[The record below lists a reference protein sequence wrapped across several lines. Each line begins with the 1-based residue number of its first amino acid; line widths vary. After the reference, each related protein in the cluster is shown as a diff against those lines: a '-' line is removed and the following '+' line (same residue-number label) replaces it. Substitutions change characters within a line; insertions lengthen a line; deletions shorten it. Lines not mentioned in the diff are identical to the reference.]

1 MVTVNPERPTGPWQA
16 RVRFGPGG
24 AFAYRPGELLVKV
37 DVADFANERL
47 LQWADERRATDET
60 FELFREEGLVAESFA
75 RFRGSFDPREAIE
88 ELHSQGI
95 ASQVNHVLFAT
106 SCCPPHPSDPAAEAF
121 YASLSAN
128 PFYAQSALS
137 ANPFYAQSAFSAN
150 PFYAQAG
157 WGCRCG
163 SGCAC
168 GCGCGP
174 GKSDFLASP
183 FYAQADPSP
192 FADPTSR
199 HTGGRSSSARP
210 AADPQGPM
218 RPKVEGAVRVAILD
232 TGWAKA
238 DVPTGL
244 PGIDITAYGGDRAD
258 ADGDGFLDPAAGH
271 GTFIAGIIEQLTPGC
286 QIEVIEVLSTYGE
299 GDEAEIAGIL
309 SALARRPEEERPQ
322 LVNLSF
328 GGYSP
333 VGMAVLAQAITALHD
348 AGSVVVASAGN
359 DATCVPMFPAALP
372 HVVGV
377 AALDKEGKPA
387 RFTNYG
393 PWVRA
398 CAHGGDVVSIFFE
411 GFDGAGPP
419 QQNYDQ
425 DRFEGWARWSG
436 TSFAAPAV
444 VAALARAVGQGTAP
458 HDAVAQL
465 VDDPELVRKPMLGT
479 IVHPTDAGPKP
490 L

>member
-1 MVTVNPERPTGPWQA
+1 MVIINPERPTGPWQT

-24 AFAYRPGELLVKV
+24 AFAYRPGELLVKA
-37 DVADFANERL
+37 DVADFANETLER
-47 LQWADERRATDET
+47 WAEERRAETDEP
-60 FELFREEGLVAESFA
+60 FELSRDEGLVAESFA
-75 RFRGSFDPREAIE
+75 RFRGSFEPREAME

-95 ASQVNHVLFAT
+95 LSQVNHVLFAT
-106 SCCPPHPSDPAAEAF
+106 SCCPPHPSDPSAESF
-121 YASLSAN
+121 YAN
-128 PFYAQSALS
+128 PFYANPFY
-137 ANPFYAQSAFSAN
+137 ANPFYANPFYANPECGCGCRCGCGHAGDTGAN
-150 PFYAQAG
+150 PFYAN
-157 WGCRCG
+157 
-163 SGCAC
+163 
-168 GCGCGP
+168 
-174 GKSDFLASP
+174 P
-183 FYAQADPSP
+183 FYANPFYANADRSP
-192 FADPTSR
+192 FADLSSR

-210 AADPQGPM
+210 AAAPQVPK
-218 RPKVEGAVRVAILD
+218 RPPVQGVRVAILD

-244 PGIDITAYGGDRAD
+244 PGINVTALGGDHPD
-258 ADGDGFLDPAAGH
+258 ADGDGFLDPASGH

-286 QIEVIEVLSTYGE
+286 DFEVIEVLSTYGE
-299 GDEAEIAGIL
+299 GDEAEIAGVL
-309 SALARRPEEERPQ
+309 DALARRPEEERPH

-333 VGMAVLAQAITALHD
+333 LGMAVLARAISALHD

-377 AALDKEGKPA
+377 AALDEEGKPA

-398 CAHGGDVVSIFFE
+398 CARGGDVVSIFFE

-419 QQNYDQ
+419 DQNYDP
-425 DRFEGWARWSG
+425 DRFDGWARWSG

-444 VAALARAVGQGTAP
+444 VAALARSVGHGKTP
-458 HDAVAQL
+458 HDAVARL
-465 VDDPELVRKPMLGT
+465 VDDNKLDRKPMLGT
-479 IVHPTDAGPKP
+479 IVDPTK
-490 L
+490 

>member
-1 MVTVNPERPTGPWQA
+1 MVSINPDRPTGPWQT

-24 AFAYRPGELLVKV
+24 TFAYRPGELLVKA
-37 DVADFANERL
+37 DVADFADERL
-47 LQWADERRATDET
+47 VRWANERRATDET
-60 FELFREEGLVAESFA
+60 IDLFREEGLVAESFA
-75 RFRGSFDPREAIE
+75 RFRGTFDTREAIE

-106 SCCPPHPSDPAAEAF
+106 SCCPPHPSDPAAENF
-121 YASLSAN
+121 YASHVSAN
-128 PFYAQSALS
+128 PFYAH
-137 ANPFYAQSAFSAN
+137 SAFSAN
-150 PFYAQAG
+150 PFYAHSAFCANPFYAHAG
-157 WGCRCG
+157 
-163 SGCAC
+163 C
-168 GCGCGP
+168 GCGCGC
-174 GKSDFLASP
+174 GWEHRSAGFLANP
-183 FYAQADPSP
+183 FYAHADRSPFVDPS
-192 FADPTSR
+192 SR

-210 AADPQGPM
+210 AAVPQVPQTPPVQG
-218 RPKVEGAVRVAILD
+218 VRVAILD
-232 TGWAKA
+232 TGWAQA

-244 PGIDITAYGGDRAD
+244 PGINVTAHGGDQPD

-271 GTFIAGIIEQLTPGC
+271 GTFIAGIVEQLTPGC

-299 GDEAEIAGIL
+299 GDEAEIAGVL
-309 SALARRPEEERPQ
+309 GTLARRPEEERPQ

-333 VGMAVLAQAITALHD
+333 LGMAVLAQAISALHD

-377 AALDKEGKPA
+377 AALDEEGKPA

-398 CAHGGDVVSIFFE
+398 CAPGGDVVSIFFE
-411 GFDGAGPP
+411 GFDGAGPAE
-419 QQNYDQ
+419 QNYDP
-425 DRFEGWARWSG
+425 DRFDGWARWSG

-444 VAALARAVGQGTAP
+444 VAALARAIGRGTAP

-465 VDDPELVRKPMLGT
+465 IDDKVLARKPMLGT
-479 IVHPTDAGPKP
+479 IVDPTK
-490 L
+490 

>member
-1 MVTVNPERPTGPWQA
+1 MVILSPDRPTGPWQT

-24 AFAYRPGELLVKV
+24 AFAYRPGELLVKA

-47 LQWADERRATDET
+47 LRWAEERRATDET
-60 FELFREEGLVAESFA
+60 FDLFREEGMVAESFA
-75 RFRGSFDPREAIE
+75 RFRGTFDTREAME

-95 ASQVNHVLFAT
+95 LSQVNHVLFAT
-106 SCCPPHPSDPAAEAF
+106 SCCPPHPSDPAAESF
-121 YASLSAN
+121 YASPFYASPFHASPFHASPFYASPFYASPFYASAGCGCGCRCGCGGETGAN
-128 PFYAQSALS
+128 PFYA
-137 ANPFYAQSAFSAN
+137 
-150 PFYAQAG
+150 
-157 WGCRCG
+157 
-163 SGCAC
+163 
-168 GCGCGP
+168 
-174 GKSDFLASP
+174 SP
-183 FYAQADPSP
+183 FYASADPSP

-210 AADPQGPM
+210 AADPQLPQ
-218 RPKVEGAVRVAILD
+218 RPPVKGVRVAILD
-232 TGWAKA
+232 TGWARA

-244 PGIDITAYGGDRAD
+244 PGIKVTAYGGDVPD

-271 GTFIAGIIEQLTPGC
+271 GTFIAGIIEQLTPGSE
-286 QIEVIEVLSTYGE
+286 IEVIEVLSTYGE
-299 GDEAEIAGIL
+299 GDEAEISQVLA
-309 SALARRPEEERPQ
+309 AAARRPKGQVPH

-333 VGMAVLAQAITALHD
+333 VGMAVLTQAISELHA
-348 AGSVVVASAGN
+348 AGAVVVASAGN
-359 DATCVPMFPAALP
+359 DATCIPMFPAALP
-372 HVVGV
+372 NVVGV

-398 CAHGGDVVSIFFE
+398 CAPGGDVVSIFFE

-419 QQNYDQ
+419 EQNYDP
-425 DRFEGWARWSG
+425 DRFDGWARWSG

-444 VAALARAVGQGTAP
+444 VAALARAIGKGTAP

-465 VDDPELVRKPMLGT
+465 IDGKELDRKPMLGT
-479 IVHPTDAGPKP
+479 IVDPTK
-490 L
+490 

>member
-1 MVTVNPERPTGPWQA
+1 MITVNPDRETGPWQT
-16 RVRFGPGG
+16 RVRFGPDG
-24 AFAYRPGELLVKV
+24 AFAYRPGELLVKA
-37 DVADFANERL
+37 DVADFANEKL
-47 LQWADERRATDET
+47 LGWADERRDMGET
-60 FELFREEGLVAESFA
+60 IELFREEGLVAESFA
-75 RFRGSFDPREAIE
+75 RFRGTFDTREAME

-95 ASQVNHVLFAT
+95 LSQVNHVLFAT
-106 SCCPPHPSDPAAEAF
+106 SCCPPHPSDPAAESF
-121 YASLSAN
+121 YASPFYASPFYASPFYASPFYASPFYASPFYASSGCGCGGGGCGCGCAGGTEAN
-128 PFYAQSALS
+128 PFYA
-137 ANPFYAQSAFSAN
+137 
-150 PFYAQAG
+150 
-157 WGCRCG
+157 
-163 SGCAC
+163 
-168 GCGCGP
+168 
-174 GKSDFLASP
+174 SP
-183 FYAQADPSP
+183 FYASADRSP
-192 FADPTSR
+192 FVDASSR

-210 AADPQGPM
+210 AADPK
-218 RPKVEGAVRVAILD
+218 RPQRPPVEGVRVAILD

-238 DVPTGL
+238 NVPTGL
-244 PGIDITAYGGDRAD
+244 PGIDVTAYGGDRAD

-286 QIEVIEVLSTYGE
+286 SIDVIEVLSTYGE
-299 GDEAEIAGIL
+299 GDEAEIAEVL
-309 SALARRPEEERPQ
+309 LALAQRPDEERPQ

-333 VGMAVLAQAITALHD
+333 VGMAVLAQAIKALHD

-419 QQNYDQ
+419 QQNYDL
-425 DRFEGWARWSG
+425 DRFEGWAQWSG

-444 VAALARAVGQGTAP
+444 VAALAAAVGRGTAP

-465 VDDPELVRKPMLGT
+465 VDDPKLDRKPMLGT
-479 IVHPTDAGPKP
+479 IVHPTDAEPKP
-490 L
+490 Q